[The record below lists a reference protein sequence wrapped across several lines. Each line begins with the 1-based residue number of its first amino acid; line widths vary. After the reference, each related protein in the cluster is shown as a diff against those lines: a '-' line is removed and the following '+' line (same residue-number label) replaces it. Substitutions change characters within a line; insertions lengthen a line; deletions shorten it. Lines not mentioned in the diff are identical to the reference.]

1 MRILY
6 VTGIVVLL
14 DQLSKIFIKGIS
26 IPALG
31 IDIKGMLLGESIPI
45 FGDVL
50 QLTFIE
56 NPNMAFGIELGGK
69 LFLSIFALIAST
81 VLLAYLYR
89 IREEKFLLRLALAFV
104 LGGAFGNLFDRIFY
118 GVLFGYG
125 GFFDGNVV
133 DFIDLN
139 LFTINW
145 GSFHFKFWPIFNI
158 ADSAVSLGVITLLL
172 VYRPKHQTLEA
183 SDARSSVDP
192 SDVASSTDAQ
202 PDQSTTVS
210 ST

>member
-14 DQLSKIFIKGIS
+14 DQLTKIFIKGIS

-69 LFLSIFALIAST
+69 LFLSLFALIAST

-89 IREEKFLLRLALAFV
+89 VREEKFLLRLALAFV

-118 GVLFGYG
+118 DVLFGYG
-125 GFFDGNVV
+125 GFFDGNVM

-145 GSFHFKFWPIFNI
+145 GSFHFKF
-158 ADSAVSLGVITLLL
+158 
-172 VYRPKHQTLEA
+172 
-183 SDARSSVDP
+183 
-192 SDVASSTDAQ
+192 
-202 PDQSTTVS
+202 
-210 ST
+210 